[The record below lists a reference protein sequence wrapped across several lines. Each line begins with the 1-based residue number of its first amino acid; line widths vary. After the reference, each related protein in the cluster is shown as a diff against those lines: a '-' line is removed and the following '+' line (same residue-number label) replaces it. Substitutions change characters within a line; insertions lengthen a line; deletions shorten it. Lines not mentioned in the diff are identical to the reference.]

1 MKVFKLRFTPEASR
15 LISKFHPRPP
25 RLSESD
31 GGQADNKKLIKQAL
45 NDLCLNPH
53 IGNDLQEELYGFKSF
68 KIKRYRILYTI
79 NEEKRFIQIFYVGH
93 RKDVYEQFRLLL
105 NELQKTSS

>member
-1 MKVFKLRFTPEASR
+1 MKAFKIRFTPEASR
-15 LISKFHPRPP
+15 LITKFHP
-25 RLSESD
+25 E
-31 GGQADNKKLIKQAL
+31 NKKLIKQAL
-45 NDLCLNPH
+45 NDLCRNPH

-79 NEEKRFIQIFYVGH
+79 NEENHCIQVFYVGH

-105 NELQKTSS
+105 NELQKTST